1 MRQAM
6 SCAQVSFAFL
16 ISQNTMFKWLIKK
29 PPFSAAPICFSS
41 SLIMWRR
48 GCQFYST
55 LLNNSPAFLM
65 LRHTNSDVNSGI
77 IIQFNSTFFYLSII
91 ISMPRQVCARKVLI
105 WKCLS
110 PQYHIV
116 FNQSTGLKCSSHSC
130 SHNISFSVT
139 VINGDKK

>member
-1 MRQAM
+1 MWWTLFPFKVYPKSSISRKLLFVRQAT
-6 SCAQVSFAFL
+6 SSAQVSFAFL
-16 ISQNTMFKWLIKK
+16 ISQNTMFKWLIKT

-65 LRHTNSDVNSGI
+65 LRHTNNMTRTVPLSYI
-77 IIQFNSTFFYLSII
+77 LTPHFLSII
-91 ISMPRQVCARKVLI
+91 LSMTWQVCAHKVLI

-110 PQYHIV
+110 PQYHI
-116 FNQSTGLKCSSHSC
+116 FL
-130 SHNISFSVT
+130 ISLQ
-139 VINGDKK
+139 D

>member
-1 MRQAM
+1 MRQET
-6 SCAQVSFAFL
+6 SCAQVSFAIL
-16 ISQNTMFKWLIKK
+16 ISQNTMFKWLIKT

-41 SLIMWRR
+41 SQIMWRR

-65 LRHTNSDVNSGI
+65 LRHTNKV
-77 IIQFNSTFFYLSII
+77 TWTVYHTVVL
-91 ISMPRQVCARKVLI
+91 SMPWQVCACKVFI

-110 PQYHIV
+110 PQYH
-116 FNQSTGLKCSSHSC
+116 FFFFLNQSTVLKCSSHSC
-130 SHNISFSVT
+130 YHNINFSVS